1 MIVDQHRQSAAGRQ
15 LPVGRR
21 VDADGDYAVAG
32 GHPGVTHAGKRDGGK
47 QPGGEDLALE
57 PEVGDVFPCHLVE
70 RVA

>member
-1 MIVDQHRQSAAGRQ
+1 MIVTPTFPS
-15 LPVGRR
+15 
-21 VDADGDYAVAG
+21 
-32 GHPGVTHAGKRDGGK
+32 VTHAGKRDGGK